1 MEYRIKKEKLLH
13 FLVVALVAPIAVQA
27 QEEGAL
33 SRREVVEL
41 SLAHS
46 YAIKN
51 NTLEVQ
57 KVNRDRQKTW
67 QTFLPTVTLNGSYT
81 HLNDDIS
88 MSVPPISLA
97 LPGLGTLPPITLNP
111 ITLQKQDIL
120 KTDVTA
126 QMVLFT
132 GLKVTY
138 GLQALRHQSK
148 AIEALN
154 QKNKADVFSEAITT
168 YDRLAVIS
176 QSEKVLEESEAR
188 LKKEAEFAEKA
199 LKQGLI
205 TPYDQS
211 KIEIARQELE
221 AKKMELQT
229 ARQLTLSKLS
239 QLTGKSA
246 ISFQNILPSLNV
258 WVPDNLPAD
267 QYQNPQ
273 LLALE
278 EASKAQQS
286 KHRMTMSGYL
296 PVVYAFGKK
305 EMITEDLS
313 ALDPEWAVG
322 VGLKWNLF
330 DGLQTYRD
338 RQKAALDEAM
348 AHNNYSSAEE
358 LLALK
363 LEKTRQEYELAAQ
376 LIKVAVQK
384 KATAS
389 KGLEI
394 ATRQYQNG
402 LGSITERLA
411 AETDFQNAALD
422 LIQATYRQR
431 MAAMALLETSGKL
444 NIESLKD

>member
-1 MEYRIKKEKLLH
+1 MYYQNKTGLLI
-13 FLVVALVAPIAVQA
+13 LAMAMSIVAPTALQG
-27 QEEGAL
+27 QEQGIP

-46 YAIKN
+46 YTIKN
-51 NTLEVQ
+51 NALEVQ
-57 KVNRDRQKTW
+57 KVQRDRQKTW
-67 QTFLPTVTLNGSYT
+67 QTFLPTISLNASFT

-88 MSVPPISLA
+88 MSVPPIALT

-126 QMVLFT
+126 QMLIFT
-132 GLKVTY
+132 GLKASY
-138 GLQALRHQSK
+138 GLQALEHQSK
-148 AIEALN
+148 AIVALN
-154 QKNKADVFSEAITT
+154 QKNRADVVLESITT
-168 YDRLAVIS
+168 YDRLAVIV
-176 QSEKVLEESEAR
+176 QSEKVLDESEAR
-188 LKKEAEFAEKA
+188 LKKEAEFAAKA

-239 QLTGKSA
+239 QLTGKSVTV
-246 ISFQNILPSLNV
+246 FQSVNPSLDV
-258 WVPDNLPAD
+258 WIPENLPAD
-267 QYQNPQ
+267 QHQNPQ
-273 LLALE
+273 LQALE

-286 KHRMTMSGYL
+286 KHRMAMSGYL

-338 RQKAALDEAM
+338 RQKAALDEVM

-384 KATAS
+384 KNTAA

-411 AETDFQNAALD
+411 AETDYQNAALG

-431 MAAMALLETSGKL
+431 MAAMEMLETAGQL
-444 NIESLKD
+444 TIESLKD